1 MKLISFS
8 ALVLSSLFACGA
20 ASAAKTLDDFN
31 HGPTAYGSM
40 GELATEPHL
49 VAEFKDKKFVCRSEE
64 AATPQESPAAA
75 AAFRQLVDYA
85 AIGDA
90 KDNFWLDAGNRK
102 KREDLLAAAVKA
114 GSWKAAYL
122 DSLWT
127 LRYPASP
134 DATTGA
140 NATLQKLIE
149 QDVPIVTY
157 TYASSLYGRDYKTMY
172 RLLSTAVDRGSL
184 QAMTLIGGTLVPQAR
199 AMHPLAKSLLECA
212 VKQGYAP
219 AYASLGKLAWMEG
232 HRLDAYRLWAKGI
245 NLGCDACSEPL
256 ESLARVRA
264 GYRPTDPML
273 NLMPEL
279 AAINAFYDSNFF
291 YTLSGLRDFE
301 RPLPEK
307 LTFHLNDKE
316 LLALL
321 KAEQG

>member
-1 MKLISFS
+1 MKFTSFS
-8 ALVLSSLFACGA
+8 ALVLSGLFACGA
-20 ASAAKTLDDFN
+20 ASAAKTFDDFN
-31 HGPTAYGSM
+31 HGPTAYDSM

-90 KDNFWLDAGNRK
+90 KDHFWQDAGNKK

-114 GSWKAAYL
+114 GSWKAVWL
-122 DSLWT
+122 DTVWT

-134 DATTGA
+134 EATTQA
-140 NATLQKLIE
+140 NATLQKMID
-149 QDVPIVTY
+149 QGVPIATY
-157 TYASSLYGRDYKTMY
+157 TWASSLYGRDYKTMY
-172 RLLSTAVDRGSL
+172 SLLSTAVDRGSP

-199 AMHPLAKSLLECA
+199 AMHPLAKTLLECA

-219 AYASLGKLAWMEG
+219 AYASLGKLAWIEG
-232 HRLDAYRLWAKGI
+232 HRTDAYRLWAKGL
-245 NLGCDACSEPL
+245 NQGCDACSQPL

-273 NLMPEL
+273 DLMPEL

-291 YTLSGLRDFE
+291 YSLSGLRDFE

-307 LTFHLNDKE
+307 LAFHLNDKE